1 MWQALAAQ
9 SGVGISSPVHLTEHA
24 PARLRL
30 GASIPPKHHSMPRL
44 PQGYRAAGVYSGVKR
59 SATKLDL
66 SLVVSDRPAVGVA
79 VYTKNLV
86 CAAPVKLDRERTPSE
101 AIRVVVINS
110 GVANAC
116 TGDQGDADARQ
127 MAAWAAEACDA
138 QVEQALV
145 MSTGVIGSMLPM
157 EKIQAGI
164 QAAAAS
170 LGNDDAS
177 LEAAARG
184 MMTTDT
190 VPKIRARE
198 VTVGGVRT
206 RITGIAK
213 GAAMIGPNMSTML
226 ALVMTDACLRVD
238 DAHSALVDAVDESF
252 HCISVDGHMST
263 NDTVILLANGAAGPS
278 PSPSPERGGERGG
291 VTPLS
296 GKGLADFRTTLFEV
310 CEDLA
315 QSIPADGEGATHL
328 VTVEVHGCRTRQDA
342 LRISKTIAD
351 SPLVKTAIAGA
362 DPNWGRIVSAA
373 GYAGVP
379 FDPSKVT
386 LHLNGLL
393 LYERGAPVDFDAAAA
408 AQSIAADR
416 DTSVVL
422 LLEEGT
428 ACARFWTTVL
438 TAEYVRLNADY
449 HT

>member
-1 MWQALAAQ
+1 
-9 SGVGISSPVHLTEHA
+9 VYCGI
-24 PARLRL
+24 
-30 GASIPPKHHSMPRL
+30 
-44 PQGYRAAGVYSGVKR
+44 KR
-59 SATKLDL
+59 SANKLDL
-66 SLVVSDRPAVGVA
+66 SLLVSDRPAVGVG

-86 CAAPVKLDRERTPSE
+86 CASPVKIDRERTPGE
-101 AIRVVVINS
+101 TIRVVAINS

-127 MAAWAAEACDA
+127 MAAWAAEAVGA
-138 QVEQALV
+138 APEQALV

-157 EKIQAGI
+157 EKIRAGI
-164 QAAAAS
+164 DAAAAQ
-170 LGNDDAS
+170 LGDDPQS
-177 LEAAARG
+177 LENAARG
-184 MMTTDT
+184 IMTTDT
-190 VPKIRARE
+190 VPKLRGRE
-198 VTVGGVRT
+198 VVLGGIET
-206 RITGIAK
+206 RVTGIAK

-226 ALVMTDACLRVD
+226 AVIMTDAALQAA
-238 DAHSALVDAVDESF
+238 DAQAALMDAVDESF

-263 NDTVILLANGAAGPS
+263 NDTVILLANGAASNS
-278 PSPSPERGGERGG
+278 PSPLGGGTKGG
-291 VTPLS
+291 GAVLS
-296 GKGLADFRTTLFEV
+296 GKSLADFRATLLEV

-315 QSIPADGEGATHL
+315 QAIPADGEGATHL

-342 LRISKTIAD
+342 LRIGKTIAD

-408 AQSIAADR
+408 AKSIAAAR
-416 DTSVVL
+416 DTSIVL

-428 ACARFWTTVL
+428 AAARFWTTDL

>member
-1 MWQALAAQ
+1 
-9 SGVGISSPVHLTEHA
+9 
-24 PARLRL
+24 
-30 GASIPPKHHSMPRL
+30 
-44 PQGYRAAGVYSGVKR
+44 VYCGVKR
-59 SATKLDL
+59 SASKLDL
-66 SLVVSDRPAVGVA
+66 SLLVSDRPAVGVG

-86 CAAPVKLDRERTPSE
+86 CASPVKIDRERTPSE
-101 AIRVVVINS
+101 SIRVVAINS

-116 TGDQGDADARQ
+116 TGEQGDADARQ
-127 MAAWAAEACDA
+127 MAAWAAAA
-138 QVEQALV
+138 VGAAPQQALV

-157 EKIQAGI
+157 EKIRAGI
-164 QAAAAS
+164 EAAAAQ
-170 LGNDDAS
+170 LGDDHQS
-177 LEAAARG
+177 LENAARG
-184 MMTTDT
+184 IMTTDT
-190 VPKIRARE
+190 VPKIRGRE
-198 VTVGGVRT
+198 VVIGGIPT

-226 ALVMTDACLRVD
+226 SVVMTDAKLQVA
-238 DAHSALVDAVDESF
+238 DAQSALMDAVDESF

-263 NDTVILLANGAAGPS
+263 NDTVILLANGAASNS
-278 PSPSPERGGERGG
+278 PSPLGGGTKGG
-291 VTPLS
+291 AAPLS
-296 GKGLADFRTTLFEV
+296 GKSLADFRTTLLEV

-315 QSIPADGEGATHL
+315 QAIPADGEGATHL

-342 LRISKTIAD
+342 LRIGKTIAD

-408 AQSIAADR
+408 AKSIAADR
-416 DTSVVL
+416 DTSIVL

-428 ACARFWTTVL
+428 AAARFWTTDL